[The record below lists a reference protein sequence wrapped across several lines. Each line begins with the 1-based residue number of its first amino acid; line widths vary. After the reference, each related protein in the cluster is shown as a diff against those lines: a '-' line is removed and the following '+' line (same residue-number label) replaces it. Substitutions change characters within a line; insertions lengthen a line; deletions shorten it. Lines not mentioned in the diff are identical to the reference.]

1 VKRNENDKDGVI
13 LILSGTKEGVQMIS
27 KEKVLIIPNREE

>member
-1 VKRNENDKDGVI
+1 VRKDENDKDGAV
-13 LILSGTKEGVQMIS
+13 LVLSGTKEGVQVIS